1 MGRRRAP
8 RAGPQPVLEFD
19 SRSRS
24 PIQLSITHVAF
35 LPCGV
40 FNMSFTANVAGAS
53 KPGGSLGEHR
63 LSARENLVPFILVTA
78 LFFLWGI
85 PNNLNDVLIRQFMK
99 SFEISRFQAGLVQS
113 AFYMGYFLLSMPAA
127 LIMRKYGYK
136 TGLVTGLLLYS
147 TGTVLFWPAAM
158 AGQYGFFLCALFVI
172 ASGLAFLETGANPFI
187 AQLGDPAS
195 SERRLNFSQAF
206 NPFGA
211 VSGALIGTAF
221 IFSGIE
227 LTPAQID
234 GMKAAGQYDAY
245 LRHETMRVITPY
257 LILACVVFVWALLIV
272 KTKFPKVAGEVEE
285 QNGSAKGRLSD
296 LFHHR
301 HFVLAVIAQ
310 FFYCGAQIGTW
321 SYFIQYVQ
329 DYTQQSEKVA
339 GYFLT
344 GTLVAFLVGRF
355 SATYLMNFVRP
366 NVLMGIYSLINVGLV
381 AVGVMFP
388 GWIGLWAIFLT
399 SFFMS
404 LMFPTIFALGLKELG
419 PNTKVGGSMIVMAI
433 IGGAVFT
440 PVMGLVFEA
449 AKSMAIAMLV
459 PGVCYAFIAYY
470 SFLGSKVRI
479 SA

>member
-1 MGRRRAP
+1 MGFA
-8 RAGPQPVLEFD
+8 
-19 SRSRS
+19 
-24 PIQLSITHVAF
+24 
-35 LPCGV
+35 
-40 FNMSFTANVAGAS
+40 ANVAGAS
-53 KPGGSLGEHR
+53 KPGREGLGEHR
-63 LSARENLVPFILVTA
+63 LFARENLFPFILVTA

-127 LIMRKYGYK
+127 LMMRKYGYK
-136 TGLVTGLLLYS
+136 AGLVAGLLLYG
-147 TGTVLFWPAAM
+147 TGTVLFWPAAI
-158 AGQYGFFLCALFVI
+158 AGKYAFFLGALFVI

-211 VSGALIGTAF
+211 ISGALIGTAF

-227 LTPAQID
+227 LTPAQVSEL
-234 GMKAAGQYDAY
+234 KAAGRYEAY
-245 LRHETMRVITPY
+245 LRHETMRVVEPY
-257 LILACVVFVWALLIV
+257 LVLAVVVFLWAILIMR
-272 KTKFPKVAGEVEE
+272 TKFPKVAGEVEE
-285 QNGSAKGRLSD
+285 GNGGPKGRLRD
-296 LFHHR
+296 LFR
-301 HFVLAVIAQ
+301 YPHFVLAVIAQ
-310 FFYCGAQIGTW
+310 FFYVGAQVGTW

-329 DYTQQSEKVA
+329 DYTHQSEKVA

-344 GTLVAFLVGRF
+344 GTLVAFGVGRF
-355 SATYLMNFVRP
+355 SATYFMKFVRP

-381 AVGVMFP
+381 LAGAAFP
-388 GWIGLWAIFLT
+388 GWMGLWAIFMT

-440 PVMGLVFEA
+440 PLMGLTYEA
-449 AKSMAIAMLV
+449 TRSMATAMLV

-470 SFLGSKVRI
+470 AFLGSKVREP
-479 SA
+479 A